1 MARENEV
8 SKIFI
13 ISPDRTKSKL
23 FKSNGER
30 VHLTDACQ
38 RKEMREFHWLWRS
51 VTDKIFKSFRK
62 GLLSELYGMLS
73 S

>member
-13 ISPDRTKSKL
+13 ISLNRTKSKP

-30 VHLTDACQ
+30 VHLADACQ
-38 RKEMREFHWLWRS
+38 RREISEFHWLS
-51 VTDKIFKSFRK
+51 KII
-62 GLLSELYGMLS
+62 
-73 S
+73 